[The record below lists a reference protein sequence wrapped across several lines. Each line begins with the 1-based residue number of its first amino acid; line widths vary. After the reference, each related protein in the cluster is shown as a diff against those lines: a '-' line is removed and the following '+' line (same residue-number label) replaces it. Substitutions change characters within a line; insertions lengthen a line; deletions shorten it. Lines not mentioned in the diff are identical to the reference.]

1 MEKLEYSLKEDDILS
16 KFLNVIFKKE
26 SGILY
31 VTRNN
36 IIWISDK
43 VKGQPFESIS
53 ILKESYSKIISETDN
68 NLNYNDEVSS
78 SKNNLNLANDFVVE
92 LWQNLYAHRKRDDKR
107 LVGLRFENKE
117 IKDKVNSNL
126 FIDINLTLNSND
138 DFNNFLQLISDCHSK
153 AIERYKKLQELKEK
167 KQSEN
172 SNSIENKILEFN
184 KVEKNVNKRIV
195 IEKKVKPKESHS
207 IYDDLNQLLRYKPE
221 LDQIYKSLVLT
232 GSMSLESFIQ
242 MHHQDILLSKTQ
254 EKGVENSDFFL
265 KRPPKVSITNSGG
278 IDVTITADD
287 LKSILEEMPSIKTKI
302 KEYVPHR
309 LTEEEFWN
317 RIIQSPLFF
326 DILGQKNTLVN
337 NSDTLMIGEIPKGEE
352 LLYELNTLN
361 SSSNNND
368 NNGNQT
374 NGISELLGNYVSSEI
389 NLLNNDTYKKIGY
402 GTLIDNDLNIASEK
416 SANINTGFFERFN
429 CHGAKILEFTTGN
442 NAVFNRQNELDFEY
456 SQNYLQTKQHPSNA
470 NSNSQLLDINPVNF
484 FSSSRNKLDV
494 NMKKEEE
501 DNNNNNTRRVKFNFN
516 KTNKNNKNDHDS
528 LFNNPISRNVL
539 LNCTKQIQ
547 HEQINQLGLFNK
559 NNLIQKKS
567 NEIDSKN
574 QILFELQ
581 NNQSD
586 NNIDQIKEEKPIWM
600 QQIQQEHI
608 QAIELLK
615 YFWGLS
621 LSPKDN
627 DERRKTIESLNKIT
641 HNIELLVHDNKNISA
656 SSLST
661 FGQSSNTIR
670 SICLPILETIKS
682 ARNFHIKLDEII
694 NSLSI
699 NK

>member
-1 MEKLEYSLKEDDILS
+1 MEKLQYSLKEDEILS
-16 KFLNVIFKKE
+16 KFLNVKFKKE
-26 SGILY
+26 TGFLY
-31 VTRNN
+31 LTRNN
-36 IIWISDK
+36 IIWVSSK
-43 VKGQPFESIS
+43 VRGQPFESIS
-53 ILKESYSKIISETDN
+53 LLKESCLKIISEADN

-78 SKNNLNLANDFVVE
+78 SKNCLNLENDFVVE

-117 IKDKVNSNL
+117 IKYKVDSNL
-126 FIDINLTLNSND
+126 FIDINLTLNSDD
-138 DFNNFLQLISDCHSK
+138 DFNNFLQLMSDCHSK
-153 AIERYKKLQELKEK
+153 AIERYKK
-167 KQSEN
+167 QSEK
-172 SNSIENKILEFN
+172 SNSIENKIFEFN
-184 KVEKNVNKRIV
+184 KVEKNLNKRIV

-221 LDQIYKSLVLT
+221 LDQIYKGLVLT

-242 MHHQDILLSKTQ
+242 MHQQDILLSKTQ

-265 KRPPKVSITNSGG
+265 KKPPKVSITNSGA

-287 LKSILEEMPSIKTKI
+287 LKSILEEIPSIKTKI

-337 NSDTLMIGEIPKGEE
+337 NTDTLMIGEIPKGEE

-361 SSSNNND
+361 STSNSNAD
-368 NNGNQT
+368 QT
-374 NGISELLGNYVSSEI
+374 NGICELLGNYVSSEI
-389 NLLNNDTYKKIGY
+389 NLLNNDTYKKTGY

-429 CHGAKILEFTTGN
+429 CHGAKILEFTTVN
-442 NAVFNRQNELDFEY
+442 NAVFNRQNEMDFEY
-456 SQNYLQTKQHPSNA
+456 SQDYLQTKQHSSNA

-494 NMKKEEE
+494 NMKKED
-501 DNNNNNTRRVKFNFN
+501 DNTTHNTRSVQFNFN

-528 LFNNPISRNVL
+528 LFNNPVSRNVL

-574 QILFELQ
+574 QVFFELQ
-581 NNQSD
+581 NNKSD
-586 NNIDQIKEEKPIWM
+586 KNIDQIKEEKPIWM
-600 QQIQQEHI
+600 QQIQKEHI

>member
-1 MEKLEYSLKEDDILS
+1 MKKLEYSSKEDEILS

-31 VTRNN
+31 ITRNN
-36 IIWISDK
+36 IIWISKK
-43 VKGQPFESIS
+43 VNGQPFETVSA
-53 ILKESYSKIISETDN
+53 LKESYLKIISEADN
-68 NLNYNDEVSS
+68 NLNYNDEVSPN
-78 SKNNLNLANDFVVE
+78 KNNVNLANDFVVE

-117 IKDKVNSNL
+117 IKNKLDSNL
-126 FIDINLTLNSND
+126 FIDINLTLSSND
-138 DFNNFLQLISDCHSK
+138 DFNSFLQLMADCHKK
-153 AIERYKKLQELKEK
+153 AIEKYKQLQELKEK
-167 KQSEN
+167 KQAEKSA
-172 SNSIENKILEFN
+172 SIESNILELN
-184 KVEKNVNKRIV
+184 KVEKNKRIV
-195 IEKKVKPKESHS
+195 IEKKAKPKESQS

-242 MHHQDILLSKTQ
+242 MHRQDILLSKTQ

-265 KRPPKVSITNSGG
+265 KKPPKVSITSSGG
-278 IDVTITADD
+278 VDVTITADD

-302 KEYVPHR
+302 REYVPHR

-326 DILGQKNTLVN
+326 DLLGQKNTLVN

-352 LLYELNTLN
+352 LLCELNTLN
-361 SSSNNND
+361 NNN
-368 NNGNQT
+368 NQSK
-374 NGISELLGNYVSSEI
+374 GISELLGNYVSSEI
-389 NLLNNDTYKKIGY
+389 NLLNNDTYKKTGY
-402 GTLIDNDLNIASEK
+402 GTLINNDLNIASEK

-442 NAVFNRQNELDFEY
+442 NAVFNRQNEMDSEY
-456 SQNYLQTKQHPSNA
+456 SQDYLQTEQHSSNT
-470 NSNSQLLDINPVNF
+470 NSNSQILDINPVNF

-494 NMKKEEE
+494 KMKKD
-501 DNNNNNTRRVKFNFN
+501 DNNIKRVKFNF
-516 KTNKNNKNDHDS
+516 KKGNKNVQDHNS
-528 LFNNPISRNVL
+528 LFNNQISRNVL

-547 HEQINQLGLFNK
+547 YEQINQLGLFNK
-559 NNLIQKKS
+559 HNLIQEKS
-567 NEIDSKN
+567 NEIDSSS
-574 QILFELQ
+574 QIFFEIQ
-581 NNQSD
+581 NPKSD
-586 NNIDQIKEEKPIWM
+586 ISINNIKEEKPIWL
-600 QQIQQEHI
+600 QQIHQEHI

-621 LSPKDN
+621 LSPKDS

>member
-1 MEKLEYSLKEDDILS
+1 MEKLEYSSKEDDILS
-16 KFLNVIFKKE
+16 RFLNVIFKKE
-26 SGILY
+26 SGFLY

-36 IIWISDK
+36 LIWISDK
-43 VKGQPFESIS
+43 INSQPFENIS
-53 ILKESYSKIISETDN
+53 ALKENYSKIISPTEN
-68 NLNYNDEVSS
+68 NLNYNDEVSIN
-78 SKNNLNLANDFVVE
+78 KNSVNLENDFVVE
-92 LWQNLYAHRKRDDKR
+92 LWKNLYAHRKREDKR

-117 IKDKVNSNL
+117 VKNKPKPVI
-126 FIDINLTLNSND
+126 FIDVNLTLNSND
-138 DFNNFLQLISDCHSK
+138 DFNNFLKLMTECHNK
-153 AIERYKKLQELKEK
+153 AIERCKQLQELLEK
-167 KQSEN
+167 KKSEKFT
-172 SNSIENKILEFN
+172 SIENKILEFS
-184 KVEKNVNKRIV
+184 KVDKNDNKRIV
-195 IEKKVKPKESHS
+195 IERKVKPKEHHS
-207 IYDDLNQLLRYKPE
+207 IYDDLKQLLQYKPE
-221 LDQIYKSLVLT
+221 LDNIYKSLVLT
-232 GSMSLESFIQ
+232 GSISLESFIEI
-242 MHHQDILLSKTQ
+242 HRQDILLSKTQ

-265 KRPPKVSITNSGG
+265 KKPPKVTITNSGG

-326 DILGQKNTLVN
+326 DLLGQKNILVN

-352 LLYELNTLN
+352 LLCELNTLN
-361 SSSNNND
+361 D
-368 NNGNQT
+368 NKYS

-389 NLLNNDTYKKIGY
+389 NLLNNDTYNKTGY
-402 GTLIDNDLNIASEK
+402 GTLINNDLNIASEK

-442 NAVFNRQNELDFEY
+442 NEIFNRQNEIDLEY
-456 SQNYLQTKQHPSNA
+456 SQDYLQTEPKTTIA
-470 NSNSQLLDINPVNF
+470 NNSQLLDINPVNF
-484 FSSSRNKLDV
+484 FSSSRNKFD
-494 NMKKEEE
+494 NEIKKEK
-501 DNNNNNTRRVKFNFN
+501 DNNIKGVKFNS
-516 KTNKNNKNDHDS
+516 KKRNKNTQDYSS
-528 LFNNPISRNVL
+528 LFNNQISRNIL
-539 LNCTKQIQ
+539 INCTKQIQ
-547 HEQINQLGLFNK
+547 YEQINQLGLFNK
-559 NNLIQKKS
+559 HNLIQQKS
-567 NEIDSKN
+567 SEFDSENLSLLFQKN
-574 QILFELQ
+574 SESNDI
-581 NNQSD
+581 NK
-586 NNIDQIKEEKPIWM
+586 IKEEKPIWM
-600 QQIQQEHI
+600 QQIHHEHI
-608 QAIELLK
+608 QVIELLK

-682 ARNFHIKLDEII
+682 ARNFHIKLEEII